1 MKIKR
6 IARANARNFVY
17 ISNLTSCWNRPGPPL
32 TFGLYNQMANVKIA
46 SKKDGGYGWV
56 IVGASFLVHFI
67 LLGLT
72 RSFGALYISL
82 LRVFDSNATK
92 VASLNAVFN
101 AARLGSGELLKNII
115 KLQHKSLYGL
125 ARLNTNCHVGQKE
138 TLRF

>member
-1 MKIKR
+1 
-6 IARANARNFVY
+6 
-17 ISNLTSCWNRPGPPL
+17 
-32 TFGLYNQMANVKIA
+32 MANVKIA